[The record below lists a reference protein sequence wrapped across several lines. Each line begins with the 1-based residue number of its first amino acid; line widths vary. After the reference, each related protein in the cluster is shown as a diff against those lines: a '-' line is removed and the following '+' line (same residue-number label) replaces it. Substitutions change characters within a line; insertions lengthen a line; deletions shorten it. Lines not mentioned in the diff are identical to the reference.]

1 MAALVAAS
9 VGITALPSWR
19 SRNCRARRI
28 ASVVTCY
35 PDRWWAGWGST
46 PHASAR
52 LAGHVELWPD
62 PLVLETYR
70 AVTAVVHAAA
80 AEPVST
86 AP

>member
-1 MAALVAAS
+1 MAGMAALVA
-9 VGITALPSWR
+9 
-19 SRNCRARRI
+19 
-28 ASVVTCY
+28 
-35 PDRWWAGWGST
+35 
-46 PHASAR
+46 ASAR